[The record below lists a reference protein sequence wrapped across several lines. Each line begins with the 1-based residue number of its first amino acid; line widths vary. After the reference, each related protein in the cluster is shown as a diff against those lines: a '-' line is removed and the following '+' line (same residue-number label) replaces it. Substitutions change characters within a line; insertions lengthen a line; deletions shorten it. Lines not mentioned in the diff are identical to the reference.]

1 MKISEIEAIPIASLF
16 ITLPDSSFI
25 DHKII
30 ANRTIIK
37 VTRNHSL
44 SVLRGAVAA
53 QVIDWMA
60 EIGVAKINDT
70 GQFASCR
77 IDKSMFWAWVGV

>member
-30 ANRTIIK
+30 ANS
-37 VTRNHSL
+37 N
-44 SVLRGAVAA
+44 
-53 QVIDWMA
+53 
-60 EIGVAKINDT
+60 
-70 GQFASCR
+70 
-77 IDKSMFWAWVGV
+77 